1 MGSLNKD
8 ELPRFTST
16 FRSTLQRSKHAPIQ
30 LTFDENWD
38 GRVRDENWTA
48 FWTTVAE
55 FMDQYSTLTF
65 EDTETIEWPEGT
77 SVQAPSA
84 TPQLHTLKLI
94 NSPGRFFTAIPLASL
109 THLTFFYPAEYLEG
123 LTTADVL
130 NVLRSAPLL
139 QVLRL
144 NLDEEG
150 VEAAAQQPAPFSLPH
165 LHTFEVQDTYNAF
178 YEQYLFRLLSAPSLE
193 CLDIAVAWVEVAPS
207 SNQLSLYD
215 FIARAPNLK
224 EFRICFR
231 KPSYLGHDLDTEE
244 PYYFRSVKTSKWRD
258 WNGQIFAS
266 ANQATDLFDSREMCE
281 VAMRKLQ
288 ELEEPDEKYGQDYE
302 KRRIF
307 KEG

>member
-1 MGSLNKD
+1 MDSLNKD

-16 FRSTLQRSKHAPIQ
+16 LRNTLQRSKPVSIQ
-30 LTFDENWD
+30 LTFDENW
-38 GRVRDENWTA
+38 GVRVRDENWTA

-55 FMDQYSTLTF
+55 FMDRYSTLTF

-109 THLTFFYPAEYLEG
+109 THLTFFYPAEHLEG

-144 NLDEEG
+144 NLDEG
-150 VEAAAQQPAPFSLPH
+150 SVETAAEQPAPFSHPH
-165 LHTFEVQDTYNAF
+165 LHTLEVQDTYNAF
-178 YEQYLFRLLSAPSLE
+178 YEQCLFRLLSPPPALE
-193 CLDIAVAWVEVAPS
+193 CLDIAVTWVEVAPS
-207 SNQLSLYD
+207 SNQLPLYD

-224 EFRICFR
+224 EFRICFGN
-231 KPSYLGHDLDTEE
+231 PSYLGHDLGTEE
-244 PYYFRSVKTSKWRD
+244 PYYFGYLRSVKTSKWRD
-258 WNGQIFAS
+258 WNGQIFCQRQS
-266 ANQATDLFDSREMCE
+266 SNRL
-281 VAMRKLQ
+281 V
-288 ELEEPDEKYGQDYE
+288 
-302 KRRIF
+302 
-307 KEG
+307 